1 MFRRAHNPAEDEH
14 AQREA
19 ILDHVLAENL
29 RLRKPGYHPRKAQRI
44 QRPGRRFSA
53 AFPFVLI
60 AVAGALYHL
69 MPNNPIHPVASLRA
83 RSTVSA
89 KAHAQAPSA
98 VVSTEQGFASA
109 GLVVRNMAGSAR
121 SDAFASDSTPMTEDA
136 DQAVEGDQPSVRQL
150 FGLSVKTIVIDAGHG
165 GHDPGAIGKATGIR
179 EKDVTLDIARRLK
192 EKLGHDG
199 KYRVLLVRDSDM
211 FVALNERAAY
221 ANARETDLFIS
232 IHVNYV
238 PGTSSNAIETYY
250 FGQYQ
255 DVRTRALAQREN
267 QYSSY
272 AISEF
277 EELLKGMKDRMK
289 LHESK
294 NLALAIQASLLGN
307 IRRQDPAVLDTGV
320 KTAPFAVLLGVK
332 APSILAEISNLS
344 SPEAERSLGSAQYRD
359 AVAAYIASGISDY
372 LNHQPQ
378 EAERHVKVEDGIS
391 RH

>member
-1 MFRRAHNPAEDEH
+1 MS
-14 AQREA
+14 
-19 ILDHVLAENL
+19 
-29 RLRKPGYHPRKAQRI
+29 G
-44 QRPGRRFSA
+44 
-53 AFPFVLI
+53 
-60 AVAGALYHL
+60 
-69 MPNNPIHPVASLRA
+69 
-83 RSTVSA
+83 
-89 KAHAQAPSA
+89 
-98 VVSTEQGFASA
+98 
-109 GLVVRNMAGSAR
+109 
-121 SDAFASDSTPMTEDA
+121 
-136 DQAVEGDQPSVRQL
+136 
-150 FGLSVKTIVIDAGHG
+150 
-165 GHDPGAIGKATGIR
+165 
-179 EKDVTLDIARRLK
+179 
-192 EKLGHDG
+192 
-199 KYRVLLVRDSDM
+199 
-211 FVALNERAAY
+211 RAAESD
-221 ANARETDLFIS
+221 RQ
-232 IHVNYV
+232 
-238 PGTSSNAIETYY
+238 PG
-250 FGQYQ
+250 
-255 DVRTRALAQREN
+255 ALAQREN

-378 EAERHVKVEDGIS
+378 EAERHVKVEDGIA